1 MILQKNNL
9 FHHLDRQNNTCETIL
24 EIIPKYQTTRTKT
37 ISEIIP
43 KYQTTRTKTIRNN
56 TKISDMNQTNT
67 PETILVI
74 PIYQTTPETILV
86 IIPIYQTTQTKPTH
100 MKQY

>member
-1 MILQKNNL
+1 MNLQKNNL

-37 ISEIIP
+37 ILEIIPKYQTTRTKTILEIIP

-56 TKISDMNQTNT
+56 TKMSDNTNQNN
-67 PETILVI
+67 
-74 PIYQTTPETILV
+74 
-86 IIPIYQTTQTKPTH
+86 
-100 MKQY
+100 